1 MNPAPALRA
10 LAGAVW
16 LACAWPAAVSAQ
28 GAPAAR
34 IDGAPLLA
42 FSVET
47 SWRMA
52 RAADPAARRDATLDA
67 LIADRLLATA
77 ARKRFGEAVLSA
89 GQRVGFARD
98 VSIDDQLAS
107 TLRTLYGSE
116 MEQELRQLPGAGLD
130 SLLHPQAVSGAALD
144 AVFGKSGALRLD
156 LDLDSAQLAQADTLV
171 LLRFALPHG
180 GDGSITLGDVY
191 RRQNVQGRVALFA
204 RERGFMLQQA
214 RVQVAARY
222 VLDWSRRRF
231 GADAVA
237 DLRRVLADQGDA
249 QAMLRLHGLGD
260 DQHGGSR
267 LLDQLAS
274 QVSPA
279 QVRDWYQRHREDFVR
294 IERVRARHI
303 RLPDEASAR
312 AVAAALAGGADFATL
327 ARRHSVAP
335 SAASGG
341 ALGWVRHEGRPGW
354 LAQLVFAQAEGQVSA
369 PVRTPAGPAAQA
381 PWEIVLV
388 EQRVLGYQEA
398 GSESVRYVAS
408 RALARAMAA
417 EQLMALRADLLR
429 KARIEI
435 ATVAQGP
442 A

>member
-1 MNPAPALRA
+1 MNPASALRA

-16 LACAWPAAVSAQ
+16 LACAWPAAASDQ
-28 GAPAAR
+28 GTAAAR

-42 FSVET
+42 FSVES

-52 RAADPAARRDATLDA
+52 RAADPAVQRGATLDA
-67 LIADRLLATA
+67 LIANRLLAEA

-116 MEQELRQLPGAGLD
+116 MEQDLRQLPGAGLD
-130 SLLHPQAVSGAALD
+130 SLLHPQAVSDAALD
-144 AVFGKSGALRLD
+144 TVFGKPGALRLD
-156 LDLDSAQLAQADTLV
+156 LDLDSAQLAQADRLV

-180 GDGSITLGDVY
+180 GDGSITLGDVV

-204 RERGFMLQQA
+204 RERDFMLRQA

-249 QAMLRLHGLGD
+249 QAMLRLHGMGD
-260 DQHGGSR
+260 DQHAGSR

-279 QVRDWYQRHREDFVR
+279 QVRDWYRRHREDFVR

-303 RLPDEASAR
+303 RLPDEATAQK
-312 AVAAALAGGADFATL
+312 VAAALAAGTDFATL
-327 ARRHSVAP
+327 ARRHSVAQD
-335 SAASGG
+335 AAAGG
-341 ALGWVRHEGRPGW
+341 ALGWVRHQGRPDW
-354 LAQLVFAQAEGQVSA
+354 LAQLLFAQAEGQVSP
-369 PVRTPAGPAAQA
+369 PVRSPAGPYAQA

-398 GSESVRYVAS
+398 NSESVRYVAS
-408 RALARAMAA
+408 RALARETAA
-417 EQLMALRADLLR
+417 AQLTALRAELLR
-429 KARIEI
+429 KARIDI
-435 ATVAQGP
+435 VTAGGGP